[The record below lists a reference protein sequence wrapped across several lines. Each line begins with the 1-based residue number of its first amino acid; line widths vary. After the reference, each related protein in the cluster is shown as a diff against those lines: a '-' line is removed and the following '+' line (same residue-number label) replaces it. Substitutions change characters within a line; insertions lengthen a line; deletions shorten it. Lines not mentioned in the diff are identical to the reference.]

1 MKQHREFQYVYKQSK
16 SAHSNSCVLFYS
28 SKSQINKVGFTATKK
43 VGNAVKRNSCKRRFR
58 ALFKEYSSSLK
69 DGKYIFVAKV
79 AMNDVNYDV
88 LKQDFEKVLTR
99 LGGLVND
106 QKVAS

>member
-1 MKQHREFQYVYKQSK
+1 
-16 SAHSNSCVLFYS
+16 
-28 SKSQINKVGFTATKK
+28 
-43 VGNAVKRNSCKRRFR
+43 
-58 ALFKEYSSSLK
+58 
-69 DGKYIFVAKV
+69 
-79 AMNDVNYDV
+79 MNDVNYDV